1 MLGNNSFTDVIQILD
16 LQLLF
21 FVFYIN
27 KYLWSFT
34 IGGNVFSEQSDLWRQ
49 FTQEVKGVC
58 GNNFEITK
66 IETSE
71 VKHSGH

>member
-1 MLGNNSFTDVIQILD
+1 MLGKNSFTDVIQILD

-34 IGGNVFSEQSDLWRQ
+34 IRGNVFSEQSDL
-49 FTQEVKGVC
+49 
-58 GNNFEITK
+58 
-66 IETSE
+66 
-71 VKHSGH
+71 